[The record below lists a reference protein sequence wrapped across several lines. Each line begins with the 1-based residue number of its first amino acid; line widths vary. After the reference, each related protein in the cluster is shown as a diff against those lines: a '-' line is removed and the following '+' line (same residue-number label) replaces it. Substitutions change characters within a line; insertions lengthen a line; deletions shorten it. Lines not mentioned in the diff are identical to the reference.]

1 MKFLDKVKNMFTE
14 EVVEDEKPKD
24 EVKIE
29 QIIPEKKQE
38 KVIRDKTSRES
49 RSYNEFEE
57 IKIPEK
63 KEDKKPVFFTD
74 DDFNDLDNYFKKT
87 EPKRDVRETRSNND
101 KFDLHEKYR
110 EREEKNT
117 RDTNYGYNN
126 VDLKT
131 EPKKKDYDPLKSAT
145 EYLEKYNEENGGVKE
160 PYQGNTKIETKPP
173 KFKPTPIISP
183 VYGILDKNYHKEDIV
198 SKNDKNY
205 KSVDGLSVDSIR
217 EKAYGTLEDELENTL
232 FGSNSILFKDENK
245 TKSKKVDTDFFDD
258 LEEEATPTKS
268 ETKSDTDL
276 RDLENITMD
285 IGKELDSL
293 LNKDSKDSKDEDT
306 SSFDDDDDLFN
317 LIDTMYDGDDAYDA

>member
-14 EVVEDEKPKD
+14 EVEEVEKPKD

-29 QIIPEKKQE
+29 QIIPEEKKE
-38 KVIRDKTSRES
+38 SRVRESRES
-49 RSYNEFEE
+49 RTLDDFNQV
-57 IKIPEK
+57 KIPDVK
-63 KEDKKPVFFTD
+63 KVEKKPVFFTD
-74 DDFNDLDNYFKKT
+74 DDFNDLDNYFKKA
-87 EPKRDVRETRSNND
+87 EPKIERESNYND
-101 KFDLHEKYR
+101 KFDLKEKYR
-110 EREEKNT
+110 EAEIKERET
-117 RDTNYGYNN
+117 R
-126 VDLKT
+126 VV
-131 EPKKKDYDPLKSAT
+131 EPPKKKDYDPLKSAT
-145 EYLEKYNEENGGVKE
+145 DYLEKYNEENGGIKE

-198 SKNDKNY
+198 SKSDKEY

-245 TKSKKVDTDFFDD
+245 TKSKKVESDFFDD
-258 LEEEATPTKS
+258 LEDEATPS
-268 ETKSDTDL
+268 GDNNL

-293 LNKDSKDSKDEDT
+293 LNKDKEPSKKDTT

>member
-14 EVVEDEKPKD
+14 EVEEVEKPKD

-29 QIIPEKKQE
+29 QIIPEE
-38 KVIRDKTSRES
+38 KIESRVRES
-49 RSYNEFEE
+49 KESRTLDDFNQV
-57 IKIPEK
+57 KIPDVK
-63 KEDKKPVFFTD
+63 KVEKKPVFFTD
-74 DDFNDLDNYFKKT
+74 DDFSDLDNYFKKA
-87 EPKRDVRETRSNND
+87 EPKVERESNYND
-101 KFDLHEKYR
+101 KFDLKEKYR
-110 EREEKNT
+110 EAEIKGRET
-117 RDTNYGYNN
+117 R
-126 VDLKT
+126 VV
-131 EPKKKDYDPLKSAT
+131 EPAKKKDYDPLKSAT
-145 EYLEKYNEENGGVKE
+145 DYLEKYNEENGGIKE

-198 SKNDKNY
+198 SKSDKEY

-245 TKSKKVDTDFFDD
+245 TKSKKVESDFFDD
-258 LEEEATPTKS
+258 LEEEATPS
-268 ETKSDTDL
+268 GDNNL

-293 LNKDSKDSKDEDT
+293 LNKDKEPGKKDNT

>member
-14 EVVEDEKPKD
+14 EVEDVEKAHD

-29 QIIPEKKQE
+29 QIIPERKQE
-38 KVIRDKTSRES
+38 KTTREA
-49 RSYNEFEE
+49 RSYNEFDEVKMSSIKEE
-57 IKIPEK
+57 
-63 KEDKKPVFFTD
+63 KKPVFFTD
-74 DDFNDLDNYFKKT
+74 DDFNDLDNYFKKV
-87 EPKRDVRETRSNND
+87 EPKKKDVEFRSSNSER
-101 KFDLHEKYR
+101 FDLHEKYR
-110 EREEKNT
+110 EREEKEIKDVKFSTDVNE
-117 RDTNYGYNN
+117 
-126 VDLKT
+126 

-160 PYQGNTKIETKPP
+160 PYQGNTKIETKAP

-183 VYGILDKNYHKEDIV
+183 VYGVLDKNYHKEDIV
-198 SKNDKNY
+198 SKSDKDY

-232 FGSNSILFKDENK
+232 FGSNSILFSNENK
-245 TKSKKVDTDFFDD
+245 NKNKKVETDFFDD
-258 LEEEATPTKS
+258 VEEEATPNN
-268 ETKSDTDL
+268 SDTGL

-293 LNKDSKDSKDEDT
+293 LNKDKDICKKENE

-317 LIDTMYDGDDAYDA
+317 LIDTMYDGDDAYDV

>member
-14 EVVEDEKPKD
+14 EVEEVEKPKD
-24 EVKIE
+24 EVKVE
-29 QIIPEKKQE
+29 QIVPEKKPE
-38 KVIRDKTSRES
+38 VRTRES
-49 RSYNEFEE
+49 KSFEE
-57 IKIPEK
+57 LTDISIPEK
-63 KEDKKPVFFTD
+63 KEEKKPIFFTD
-74 DDFNDLDNYFKKT
+74 DDFNDLDNYFKKA
-87 EPKRDVRETRSNND
+87 EPKREVKETRSSNND
-101 KFDLHEKYR
+101 RFDLHEKYR
-110 EREEKNT
+110 EAEEDNI
-117 RDTNYGYNN
+117 RDKKYGFDN
-126 VDLKT
+126 LEAKK
-131 EPKKKDYDPLKSAT
+131 ESKKKDYDPLKSAT
-145 EYLEKYNEENGGVKE
+145 EYLEKYNEENGGTKE
-160 PYQGNTKIETKPP
+160 PYQGNTKVETKPP

-198 SKNDKNY
+198 SKNDADY

-268 ETKSDTDL
+268 DSNL

-293 LNKDSKDSKDEDT
+293 LNKDKNNDKKIDEKND
-306 SSFDDDDDLFN
+306 SFDDDDDLFN

>member
-14 EVVEDEKPKD
+14 EVEEEPKEKVSKE

-29 QIIPEKKQE
+29 QIIPEK
-38 KVIRDKTSRES
+38 RES
-49 RSYNEFEE
+49 REYRVDDYNDKI
-57 IKIPEK
+57 IKDAKI
-63 KEDKKPVFFTD
+63 EDKKPEKRPVFFTD
-74 DDFNDLDNYFKKT
+74 DDFNDLDNYFKKS
-87 EPKRDVRETRSNND
+87 EPKEEVRRSNYSNE

-110 EREEKNT
+110 EHELRNEEVK
-117 RDTNYGYNN
+117 
-126 VDLKT
+126 L
-131 EPKKKDYDPLKSAT
+131 EPKKKDYDPVKSAT
-145 EYLEKYNEENGGVKE
+145 DYLEKYNKENSGDKE
-160 PYQGNTKIETKPP
+160 PYQGNTKIETKPL

-198 SKNDKNY
+198 SKNDKDY

-245 TKSKKVDTDFFDD
+245 TKSKKVDTDFFDE
-258 LEEEATPTKS
+258 LEEEATPSKN
-268 ETKSDTDL
+268 DTNL

-293 LNKDSKDSKDEDT
+293 LNKDKDSNTKNTT

-317 LIDTMYDGDDAYDA
+317 LIDTMYDGDDAYDN

>member
-14 EVVEDEKPKD
+14 EVEEVEKPKD

-29 QIIPEKKQE
+29 QIIPEE
-38 KVIRDKTSRES
+38 KIESRVRES
-49 RSYNEFEE
+49 KESRTLDDFNQV
-57 IKIPEK
+57 KIPDVK
-63 KEDKKPVFFTD
+63 KVEKKPVFFTD
-74 DDFNDLDNYFKKT
+74 DDFNDLDNYFKKA
-87 EPKRDVRETRSNND
+87 EPKVERESNYND
-101 KFDLHEKYR
+101 KFDLKEKYR
-110 EREEKNT
+110 EAEIKERET
-117 RDTNYGYNN
+117 R
-126 VDLKT
+126 VV
-131 EPKKKDYDPLKSAT
+131 EPAKKKDYDPLKSAT
-145 EYLEKYNEENGGVKE
+145 DYLEKYNEENGGIKE

-198 SKNDKNY
+198 SKSDREY

-245 TKSKKVDTDFFDD
+245 TKSKKVESDFFDD
-258 LEEEATPTKS
+258 LEEEATPS
-268 ETKSDTDL
+268 GDNNL

-293 LNKDSKDSKDEDT
+293 LNKDKEPGKKDNT